1 MAVVKPEDTLAI
13 IISADPDSMAS
24 ALALK
29 RLFWRRLRQTIIYRI
44 NTIKRPDNLALVKLL
59 KIDQYPI
66 RHIQKK
72 KITKWA
78 IIDSQPQH
86 NELFAP
92 YPFDII
98 IDHHLPGNHSTA
110 KFVDI
115 REDLGATSSMM
126 TEYFLAA
133 NIVPSERLA
142 TALLYGIRTDTKN
155 FIRHFALEDINAFR
169 YLIQLANMNVIKKIE
184 TSEITRRIL
193 RNYRFAIDH
202 LKIRK
207 DIAFVHMN
215 QVKNP
220 DNLVII
226 ADFFMRLDEV
236 TWSVVSGVY
245 RQTLIIVLR
254 NSALGN
260 DAGQVAQ
267 TLFSKWGGSAGGH
280 KDAARVELPVKKLDR
295 ATKGSLDY
303 AGFVR
308 KQLVSI

>member
-1 MAVVKPEDTLAI
+1 MAVVNPEDTLAI
-13 IISADPDSMAS
+13 VISADPDSMAS

-29 RLFWRRLRQTIIYRI
+29 RLFWRKLRQTTIYRI

-59 KIDQYPI
+59 KIDQLHI
-66 RHIQKK
+66 RYINRKK
-72 KITKWA
+72 NNKWA

-86 NELFAP
+86 NELFTP

-98 IDHHLPGNHSTA
+98 IDHHLAGYNETA
-110 KFVDI
+110 QYVDI
-115 REDLGATSSMM
+115 RDDIGATASMM
-126 TEYFLAA
+126 TEYFQAA

-142 TALLYGIRTDTKN
+142 TALLYGIRTDTNN
-155 FIRHFALEDINAFR
+155 FIRHFAIEDINAFR

-184 TSEITRRIL
+184 TSEITRKIL

-202 LKIRK
+202 LKIRN

-236 TWSVVSGVY
+236 TWSVVSGLF
-245 RQTLIIVLR
+245 RQTLIIILR
-254 NSALGN
+254 NSGLGN

-267 TLFSKWGGSAGGH
+267 KVFSKWGGSAGGH
-280 KDAARVELPVKKLDR
+280 KEAARVELPVKKIDR
-295 ATKGSLDY
+295 TTKGRIDY

-308 KQLVSI
+308 KQLASI